1 MYHQTDRTLNS
12 LHHLVIEFYA
22 DGARFEITTVLLF
35 VVKNDI
41 ETLFLETGVKIRAVH
56 IIHRCAL
63 YTGKYRIWY
72 TIYIL
77 RTLKLSL

>member
-12 LHHLVIEFYA
+12 LHLVIEFHA
-22 DGARFEITTVLLF
+22 GGARFEITTVLLF

-56 IIHRCAL
+56 IIHRFTL
-63 YTGKYRIWY
+63 YTGKYRIQI
-72 TIYIL
+72 TIYFL
-77 RTLKLSL
+77 RRLKASL